1 MPYPTNPKPSDLNE
15 QLATTEIFD
24 AFNKKAK
31 TGIALIKKACS
42 DLGLDETQQRS
53 QIAAFLLEH
62 QANLNGEQVFDYA
75 TTGDAENAEVL
86 KSFAAQ
92 FGNQM
97 AGQEFVPAL
106 RGFVQALPLA
116 GGEAQKID
124 RYVKAFAEEYARR
137 NPTKLANS
145 DAAYTMA
152 FSTVMLNT
160 DAHSNQVENKMTL
173 QQFLNNNRGM
183 NNGQDFDQDFLK
195 AIYADI
201 KQNELKLK
209 PREVEASYTLAPAN
223 LKNDALLSSI
233 TKELGKN
240 TPNLKAAIGV
250 DGAQATISNKKPWYG
265 FLTGYKST
273 VTITK
278 DGNQVTLEVSNPG
291 LFSKNKQP
299 SVVLKPTPG
308 EGGAISQ
315 GSIDLAAQVV
325 AKFETPGVAKSPY
338 PYQQKNMERAVDS
351 ENLKAAPINKAF
363 EKYAENTGHSAELS
377 FLKEVESLKEGIA
390 NGKHVSELQVQAFG
404 IQQRYLVPSADF
416 PVRIDHKATEE
427 IDGKL
432 QEILDLDE
440 KGLHTLFDDA
450 AAEVKEKLQSGPMQN
465 FKQTGEFQQQK
476 KSVSEA
482 AHLEKKLPGK
492 ENSQKQSVKQSL

>member
-1 MPYPTNPKPSDLNE
+1 MPYPTDPTPTDLNE
-15 QLATTEIFD
+15 QLATNEIFE
-24 AFNKKAK
+24 AFNNKAK
-31 TGIALIKKACS
+31 TGVALIKKACAEQ
-42 DLGLDETQQRS
+42 GLVESEQRT
-53 QIAAFLLEH
+53 QIAAFILEH
-62 QANLNGEQVFDYA
+62 QANLNGAQVFDY
-75 TTGDAENAEVL
+75 TSSDGAENAEVL
-86 KSFAAQ
+86 KSFATQ

-145 DAAYTMA
+145 NAAYTMA
-152 FSTVMLNT
+152 FSTIMLNT
-160 DAHSNQVENKMTL
+160 DAHSNQVANKMTF
-173 QQFLNNNRGM
+173 QQFINNNRGM
-183 NNGQDFDQDFLK
+183 NNDGDFEQSFLK
-195 AIYADI
+195 SIYDDI

-209 PREVEASYTLAPAN
+209 PRAVESSYTLAPDR
-223 LKNDALLSSI
+223 LSNDALFSNI
-233 TKELGKN
+233 TKELGKK

-278 DGNQVTLEVSNPG
+278 DGNQVTLEISKPG

-299 SVVLKPTPG
+299 SAVIKPTPG

-315 GSIDLAAQVV
+315 GALNLAAQVV
-325 AKFETPGVAKSPY
+325 AKFEAPSVAKSPY
-338 PYQQKNMERAVDS
+338 PYQQKNMERAVDA
-351 ENLKAAPINKAF
+351 ENLKASPISKAF
-363 EKYAENTGHSAELS
+363 EKYAENSGHSAKLS
-377 FLKEVESLKEGIA
+377 FLKEVESLKEGIE
-390 NGKHVSELQVQAFG
+390 NGKPVSDLQVQAFG
-404 IQQRYLVPSADF
+404 IQQRYLVPGADF
-416 PVRIDHKATEE
+416 RIDVDHKIADQVDDNLKEL
-427 IDGKL
+427 I
-432 QEILDLDE
+432 DLDNE
-440 KGLHTLFDDA
+440 GLKKLFTA
-450 AAEVKEKLQSGPMQN
+450 AESEVKEKLQSGPMQN

-482 AHLEKKLPGK
+482 THLGKKGPGN
-492 ENSQKQSVKQSL
+492 ETSQKQSVKQSL